1 MTTNGTYTPP
11 VTPAV
16 STTDPLAKVDAMLA
30 INTDLARTVLVK
42 FIQDG
47 VQKVGFQKVVLGI
60 SGGIDSALVAY
71 LAAEALGA
79 QNVIGVRMPYKTSS
93 PDSLNDAQQVID
105 TLGIVSCTIP
115 ITPMADGLITQFP
128 DMSRMRQANIM
139 SRQRMVVLYDQS
151 MAQRALVI
159 GTSNKTE
166 ALLGYTTLYGD
177 SASALQPIEDLYK
190 TQIRQLSRQMALP
203 AAIQHKPPSADLWI
217 GQTDE
222 DELGYTYEQVDRVL
236 YLLVE
241 GRYTVD
247 EAAEVGFDRD
257 FVAAVWKR
265 VRLNHYKRTMPNV
278 AKLSRRSIG
287 HDFLYL
293 RDWSG

>member
-1 MTTNGTYTPP
+1 
-11 VTPAV
+11 
-16 STTDPLAKVDAMLA
+16 
-30 INTDLARTVLVK
+30 
-42 FIQDG
+42 
-47 VQKVGFQKVVLGI
+47 
-60 SGGIDSALVAY
+60 
-71 LAAEALGA
+71 
-79 QNVIGVRMPYKTSS
+79 
-93 PDSLNDAQQVID
+93 
-105 TLGIVSCTIP
+105 
-115 ITPMADGLITQFP
+115 
-128 DMSRMRQANIM
+128 M

-203 AAIQHKPPSADLWI
+203 ESIQHKPPSADLWI

-257 FVAAVWKR
+257 SWRQCGSVSA
-265 VRLNHYKRTMPNV
+265 
-278 AKLSRRSIG
+278 
-287 HDFLYL
+287 
-293 RDWSG
+293 